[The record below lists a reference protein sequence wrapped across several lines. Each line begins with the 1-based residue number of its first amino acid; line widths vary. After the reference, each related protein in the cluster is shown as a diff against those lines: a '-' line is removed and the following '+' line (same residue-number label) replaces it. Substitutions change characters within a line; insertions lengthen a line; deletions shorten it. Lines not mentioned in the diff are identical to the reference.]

1 MILQPLVPYWVIIAC
16 GSCFLVACI
25 LSVIRTKGSGL
36 RSHAYWRGVAMGI
49 VLILIALGPS
59 YPGGRSP
66 AGMLNVDVVIAIV
79 RTTSMSALDYSDQ
92 QPRIEGARTDLMK
105 LIHKINGA
113 HIAIVT
119 FDSSARVSVPLTTD
133 ASAVM
138 TAVKV
143 LDLENSNYSTGT
155 SIDKPIDVVKR
166 LLEKSGESH
175 PDRGRLFFYI
185 GDGEQTSSNV
195 PRSFAELR
203 PMIDGGAVLGYGTEA
218 GAYMTTYY
226 GIRNVKIAESF
237 KYVPDYSEIATKPGG
252 RAVSKVD
259 ERNLRTIA
267 ESLGLKYFHRTNQ
280 NEPIDAIVSESR
292 LEVVVDTHREVLFYL
307 STYWMLSIVMTL
319 LLVWWFMEILP
330 TIHLGMKGVE

>member
-16 GSCFLVACI
+16 GLFSRCLHT
-25 LSVIRTKGSGL
+25 SVIRTKGAGYGHCSG
-36 RSHAYWRGVAMGI
+36 V
-49 VLILIALGPS
+49 VLPGHRLDSDALGPS
-59 YPGGRSP
+59 YL
-66 AGMLNVDVVIAIV
+66 AGDLRGDANVDVVIAID

-185 GDGEQTSSNV
+185 GDGEQTSSS
-195 PRSFAELR
+195 PRFAELR
-203 PMIDGGAVLGYGTEA
+203 PMMTEEPS
-218 GAYMTTYY
+218 GFGQKWSTYY
-226 GIRNVKIAESF
+226 GTNEG
-237 KYVPDYSEIATKPGG
+237 SERGARG
-252 RAVSKVD
+252 
-259 ERNLRTIA
+259 
-267 ESLGLKYFHRTNQ
+267 
-280 NEPIDAIVSESR
+280 
-292 LEVVVDTHREVLFYL
+292 
-307 STYWMLSIVMTL
+307 
-319 LLVWWFMEILP
+319 
-330 TIHLGMKGVE
+330 